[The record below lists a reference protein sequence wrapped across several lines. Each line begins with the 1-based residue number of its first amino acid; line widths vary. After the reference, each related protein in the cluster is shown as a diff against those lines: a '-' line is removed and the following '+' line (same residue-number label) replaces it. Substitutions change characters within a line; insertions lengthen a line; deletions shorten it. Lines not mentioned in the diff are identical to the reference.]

1 MPMSLRMRRCE
12 KEPHPALSNRDG
24 SEVSS
29 LKVLF
34 PTGEE
39 DLGGRVNKLAA
50 NRLTVS

>member
-29 LKVLF
+29 LKVPRWRAGLLSSLF
-34 PTGEE
+34 NAEGVT
-39 DLGGRVNKLAA
+39 
-50 NRLTVS
+50 